1 MLALSRS
8 QAHRV
13 IAYSLLRHVQTAAC
27 LGSLLQRWRTMSLWF
42 LAFLL
47 SASTALA
54 QTAPTDT
61 LAPRPINPVLT
72 GTGGSCGTLFNLC
85 PSIARLGMFLWF
97 NGQYL

>member
-1 MLALSRS
+1 MLAVSRS
-8 QAHRV
+8 QPLRV
-13 IAYSLLRHVQTAAC
+13 IVYSLPRLIWAAARTGSLLR
-27 LGSLLQRWRTMSLWF
+27 RWRTITLWL
-42 LAFLL
+42 LAYLL

-54 QTAPTDT
+54 QTAPTDQPV
-61 LAPRPINPVLT
+61 PRPINPVLT